1 MFYPKTLQK
10 TADLSA
16 VSLEEA
22 LPSIIGGIRR
32 AEKAYDIVTGG
43 SDQKP
48 EAAMPTPTYV
58 KQEGMMYPKTITHL
72 PPQNM
77 VQAYV
82 PVYLPPTVPGVFG
95 NA

>member
-16 VSLEEA
+16 VTIEEA

-43 SDQKP
+43 SDPKP
-48 EAAMPTPTYV
+48 EAATPIPAYV
-58 KQEGMMYPKTITHL
+58 KQEGMLYP
-72 PPQNM
+72 Q
-77 VQAYV
+77 
-82 PVYLPPTVPGVFG
+82 VFG
-95 NA
+95 TQLTHDMIPPRLLPIVRELPVGEVRNA